1 MGNPRR
7 KPEKLPAK
15 LLAIRQKLEVSQSQ
29 MAQLL
34 ELETG
39 YPRISEYEIGKREP
53 DLIIL
58 LRYTKLAR
66 VSIDVLAND
75 SLELKFPKNWKRP
88 KSVTE
93 LLNRQRRV
101 RIQNRIDGLRK
112 QLSRQSL

>member
-39 YPRISEYEIGKREP
+39 YPRISEYEVGKREP
-53 DLIIL
+53 DLLIL
-58 LRYTKLAR
+58 LRYTKLVR

-75 SLELKFPKNWKRP
+75 NLELKFPKNWKRP

-93 LLNRQRRV
+93 LLIRQRRV
-101 RIQNRIDGLRK
+101 RIQNRIDVLR
-112 QLSRQSL
+112 

>member
-1 MGNPRR
+1 MGNPRK

-29 MAQLL
+29 MAKLL

-39 YPRISEYEIGKREP
+39 YPRVSEYEIGKREP

-58 LRYTKLAR
+58 LRYAKLAR
-66 VSIDVLAND
+66 VSMDVLAND

-88 KSVTE
+88 KQVTALLRRSVTRHSQE
-93 LLNRQRRV
+93 
-101 RIQNRIDGLRK
+101 
-112 QLSRQSL
+112 

>member
-15 LLAIRQKLEVSQSQ
+15 LLAIRQKLGVSQSQ
-29 MAQLL
+29 MATLL

-88 KSVTE
+88 KQVMDLVE
-93 LLNRQRRV
+93 RQRRG
-101 RIQNRIDGLRK
+101 RIQNRIDILRR
-112 QLSRQSL
+112 QLSRSL

>member
-53 DLIIL
+53 DLITL
-58 LRYTKLAR
+58 LRYSKLAR

-75 SLELKFPKNWKRP
+75 RMELKFSKSWKRP
-88 KSVTE
+88 KHKKGRPSKV
-93 LLNRQRRV
+93 
-101 RIQNRIDGLRK
+101 
-112 QLSRQSL
+112 SL